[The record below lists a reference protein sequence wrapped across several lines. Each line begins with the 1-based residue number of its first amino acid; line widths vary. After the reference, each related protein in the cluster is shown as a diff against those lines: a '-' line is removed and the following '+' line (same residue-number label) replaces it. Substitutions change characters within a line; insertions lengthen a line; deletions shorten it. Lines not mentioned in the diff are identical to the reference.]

1 MHTRDTALSW
11 QTGVSKKKCKKT
23 ERKGRKKKKRRESK
37 ESDLLTAAVLP

>member
-23 ERKGRKKKKRRESK
+23 ERKGRKKKRRESK